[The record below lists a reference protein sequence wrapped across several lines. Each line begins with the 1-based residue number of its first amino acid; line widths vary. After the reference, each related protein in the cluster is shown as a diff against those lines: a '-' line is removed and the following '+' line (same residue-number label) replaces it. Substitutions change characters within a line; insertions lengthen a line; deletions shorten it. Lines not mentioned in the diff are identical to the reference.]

1 MLYCH
6 TKKIELKKETSYEQN
21 QRKKKN
27 VIDG

>member
-21 QRKKKN
+21 QRKKK
-27 VIDG
+27 VIGG